1 MIKQHIEPMEKEGK
15 KKKEEKQENKEN
27 IILKKI
33 RYYQGSV
40 KDFATFWEE
49 KCKEGVSEE
58 SEETKSLKKKNDDL
72 NKSFTIIPIEEEEE

>member
-1 MIKQHIEPMEKEGK
+1 MEKK
-15 KKKEEKQENKEN
+15 KTIEKQEDKEN

-72 NKSFTIIPIEEEEE
+72 NKSFTIIPVEEEEEE

>member
-1 MIKQHIEPMEKEGK
+1 MIKQHIEPMKKEEK

-40 KDFATFWEE
+40 KDFATFWED
-49 KCKEGVSEE
+49 KGKEGISEE